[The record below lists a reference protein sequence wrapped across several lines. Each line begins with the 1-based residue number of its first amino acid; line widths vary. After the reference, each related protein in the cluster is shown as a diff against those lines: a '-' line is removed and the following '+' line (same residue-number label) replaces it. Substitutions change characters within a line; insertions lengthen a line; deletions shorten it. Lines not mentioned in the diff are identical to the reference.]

1 MTDTTSTTP
10 PSGAT
15 APPQRELN
23 LTWALV
29 LISIAQL
36 MVVLDATIAN
46 IALPYIQI
54 DLEISNANLP
64 WIVTGYALAFGS
76 LLLLGGR
83 LGDLYGRR
91 KVFMVGL
98 AIFAVASLLG
108 GLATNEPLLLAARGL
123 QGLGAALASP
133 AALALITTTFPA
145 GPARNRA
152 FAVYAAMSGAGA
164 AVGLILGGWLTGTSP
179 EIFGIVVDGW
189 RLTFLINVP
198 IGLVAALARPALP
211 QRVRVAP
218 RRARPARR
226 RHRHPGP
233 ARRRLR
239 PDPGRLRGLGRHR
252 SPSPAWSPAS
262 CMLVVFGLIESRV
275 EHPLLPFRIF
285 TNRTRASS
293 FVAMFLAPAAMF
305 AMFYFLSQYIQ
316 NVMGY
321 SPLKAGV
328 AFLPFTVGIV
338 VGAGLASNLVNRI
351 DPRYISGVGT
361 LIAAGALFGFS
372 RLPYDTS
379 FPPSDVTGSYVTD
392 IMPFIIMMAF
402 GMGLTFVPV
411 TLTAVHHLRSEE
423 SGIGSGVLNTA
434 QQVGG
439 ALGLAVLATVATQT
453 FTDRGK
459 EFAAAAAG
467 LPQPSPEQAKALR
480 RDRAAADLHGG
491 LDQRLPGRLDPDAR
505 RLGGDLDLPRRQARG
520 ARDRRP
526 RGRRRPLIHRTT
538 QRGRISGDGGP
549 PSSHPITRPAPKET
563 RERPAPDDVRRTRTA
578 PGDGAGAARR
588 QAALAPVGRRS
599 QRLLATRRVA
609 HPRDRAAGPRRG
621 RRDLARCATG
631 DAAGTAAPTRWPTP
645 AGRSTGCAPSTATSR
660 SSCSGTRWA
669 RASPSTPP
677 TTRRWWA
684 SSVWR
689 PGGRPTT
696 RCTRSPAAR

>member
-1 MTDTTSTTP
+1 MTDTTSATP
-10 PSGAT
+10 PAGAVT
-15 APPQRELN
+15 PPQRELN

-46 IALPYIQI
+46 IALPYIQT
-54 DLEISNANLP
+54 DLGISNANLP

-91 KVFMVGL
+91 KVFMIGL
-98 AIFAVASLLG
+98 VIFAVASLLG

-179 EIFGIVVDGW
+179 EIFGIVIDGW

-198 IGLVAALARPALP
+198 IGLAAAFL
-211 QRVRVAP
+211 AP
-218 RRARPARR
+218 RFLNESES
-226 RHRHPGP
+226 HPGE
-233 ARRRLR
+233 L
-239 PDPGRLRGLGRHR
+239 DLPGAVTGTLGLLGVVYGLSRAGTEGWGD
-252 SPSPAWSPAS
+252 SITVAS
-262 CMLVVFGLIESRV
+262 LVAGVLMLLVFGLIESRV
-275 EHPLLPFRIF
+275 QHPLLPFRIF
-285 TNRTRASS
+285 QSRTRAAS

-321 SPLKAGV
+321 SPLEAGV

-351 DPRYISGVGT
+351 NPRVISGVGT
-361 LIAAGALFGFS
+361 LIAAGALYGFS
-372 RLPYDTS
+372 TLPYDTS
-379 FPPSDVTGSYVTD
+379 FPPSDLTGSYVTD
-392 IMPFIIMMAF
+392 ILPFIIMMAF

-467 LPQPSPEQAKALR
+467 GPQLSPEQAEAFQQIAQQQIFTEGSTNAFLVGSILML
-480 RDRAAADLHGG
+480 AASAVIWIF
-491 LDQRLPGRLDPDAR
+491 LDVK
-505 RLGGDLDLPRRQARG
+505 
-520 ARDRRP
+520 
-526 RGRRRPLIHRTT
+526 H
-538 QRGRISGDGGP
+538 
-549 PSSHPITRPAPKET
+549 E
-563 RERPAPDDVRRTRTA
+563 E
-578 PGDGAGAARR
+578 
-588 QAALAPVGRRS
+588 
-599 QRLLATRRVA
+599 LATDGPEGVVA
-609 HPRDRAAGPRRG
+609 H
-621 RRDLARCATG
+621 
-631 DAAGTAAPTRWPTP
+631 
-645 AGRSTGCAPSTATSR
+645 
-660 SSCSGTRWA
+660 
-669 RASPSTPP
+669 
-677 TTRRWWA
+677 
-684 SSVWR
+684 
-689 PGGRPTT
+689 
-696 RCTRSPAAR
+696 

>member
-1 MTDTTSTTP
+1 MTSTDSTTP
-10 PSGAT
+10 PPGAA

-46 IALPYIQI
+46 IALPYIQR
-54 DLEISNANLP
+54 DLDISDANLS

-83 LGDLYGRR
+83 LADLYGRR
-91 KVFMVGL
+91 RIFIVGL
-98 AIFAVASLLG
+98 IIFAVASLLG

-164 AVGLILGGWLTGTSP
+164 AVGLILGGWLTGLDQP
-179 EIFGIVVDGW
+179 LGIDGW

-198 IGLVAALARPALP
+198 IGIVAALLSPRFLNESESHEGELDLPGAVTGTLGLLGIVYGLTRAGTEGWSDTWTVASLVAGVALLALFIVVET
-211 QRVRVAP
+211 RVQ
-218 RRARPARR
+218 
-226 RHRHPGP
+226 
-233 ARRRLR
+233 
-239 PDPGRLRGLGRHR
+239 
-252 SPSPAWSPAS
+252 
-262 CMLVVFGLIESRV
+262 
-275 EHPLLPFRIF
+275 HPLLPFRIF

-305 AMFYFLSQYIQ
+305 AMFFFLSQYIQ

-351 DPRYISGVGT
+351 DPRFISGVGT
-361 LIAAGALFGFS
+361 LLAAGALFGFS
-372 RLPYDTS
+372 LLPYDTS
-379 FPPSDVTGSYVTD
+379 FPVEEVTGTYVAD
-392 IMPFIIMMAF
+392 ILPYIVLMAF

-411 TLTAVHHLRSEE
+411 TLTAVHHLRNED

-453 FTDRGK
+453 FTDRGA
-459 EFAAAAAG
+459 ELAEAGAAAG
-467 LPQPSPEQAKALR
+467 GQAPPPEVLAELERIAGLQIFTEGSTQAFLVGSILML
-480 RDRAAADLHGG
+480 AASVVIWVF
-491 LDQRLPGRLDPDAR
+491 LDVK
-505 RLGGDLDLPRRQARG
+505 
-520 ARDRRP
+520 
-526 RGRRRPLIHRTT
+526 H
-538 QRGRISGDGGP
+538 
-549 PSSHPITRPAPKET
+549 E
-563 RERPAPDDVRRTRTA
+563 E
-578 PGDGAGAARR
+578 
-588 QAALAPVGRRS
+588 
-599 QRLLATRRVA
+599 LAT
-609 HPRDRAAGPRRG
+609 DGPEG
-621 RRDLARCATG
+621 VHVG
-631 DAAGTAAPTRWPTP
+631 
-645 AGRSTGCAPSTATSR
+645 
-660 SSCSGTRWA
+660 
-669 RASPSTPP
+669 
-677 TTRRWWA
+677 
-684 SSVWR
+684 
-689 PGGRPTT
+689 
-696 RCTRSPAAR
+696 

>member
-1 MTDTTSTTP
+1 MADTDNTTSP
-10 PSGAT
+10 PKA
-15 APPQRELN
+15 AVEPQRELN
-23 LTWALV
+23 LIWALV

-46 IALPYIQI
+46 IALPYIQV
-54 DLEISNANLP
+54 DLDISQANLA

-91 KVFMVGL
+91 KVFMIGL

-108 GLATNEPLLLAARGL
+108 GLATNEPLLLGARGL

-179 EIFGIVVDGW
+179 EIFGVVVDGW

-198 IGLVAALARPALP
+198 IGLVAAFL
-211 QRVRVAP
+211 AP
-218 RRARPARR
+218 RFLNESES
-226 RHRHPGP
+226 HPGE
-233 ARRRLR
+233 L
-239 PDPGRLRGLGRHR
+239 DLPGAVTGTLGLLGVVYGLSR
-252 SPSPAWSPAS
+252 AGTEGWSDTLTIAS
-262 CMLVVFGLIESRV
+262 LVVGVVLLVVFGVIESRV
-275 EHPLLPFRIF
+275 QHPLLPFRIF

-328 AFLPFTVGIV
+328 AFLPFSLGIV
-338 VGAGLASNLVNRI
+338 FGAGLASNLVNRV
-351 DPRYISGVGT
+351 DPRFIAGVGT
-361 LIAAGALFGFS
+361 LLAAGALFGFS
-372 RLPYDTS
+372 TLPFDTT
-379 FPPSDVTGSYVTD
+379 FPAEDISGNYVTD
-392 IMPFIIMMAF
+392 ILPFIILMAF

-459 EFAAAAAG
+459 ELAAAG
-467 LPQPSPEQAKALR
+467 AQA
-480 RDRAAADLHGG
+480 
-491 LDQRLPGRLDPDAR
+491 
-505 RLGGDLDLPRRQARG
+505 
-520 ARDRRP
+520 
-526 RGRRRPLIHRTT
+526 
-538 QRGRISGDGGP
+538 GGP
-549 PSSHPITRPAPKET
+549 QLSAEQMQRFQEIAQQQVFTEGSTQAFLFGSILMLA
-563 RERPAPDDVRRTRTA
+563 ASVVIWVFLDVKHEE
-578 PGDGAGAARR
+578 
-588 QAALAPVGRRS
+588 
-599 QRLLATRRVA
+599 LAT
-609 HPRDRAAGPRRG
+609 DGPEVVHVG
-621 RRDLARCATG
+621 
-631 DAAGTAAPTRWPTP
+631 
-645 AGRSTGCAPSTATSR
+645 
-660 SSCSGTRWA
+660 
-669 RASPSTPP
+669 
-677 TTRRWWA
+677 
-684 SSVWR
+684 
-689 PGGRPTT
+689 
-696 RCTRSPAAR
+696 